1 MLTRSLP
8 YIASGVLLAMLKKS
22 GGFSEITGFQGY
34 TNVSLIGG
42 IILNVL
48 LVLIFSEVYYIM
60 DKSEQ
65 DEKHFDFES
74 YTDAIYFTTV
84 ASSSCGFGDILP
96 KTKKAKIVVTTQLM
110 LQFFVLVPMLIESF
124 KPGN

>member
-1 MLTRSLP
+1 MIRALP
-8 YIASGVLLAMLKKS
+8 YLTSGVLLAVLKKT
-22 GGFSEITGFQGY
+22 GGFSEMKDFQGY
-34 TNVSLIGG
+34 TNVSLVGG

-48 LVLIFSEVYYIM
+48 LVLIFSEIYFIM
-60 DKSEQ
+60 DQSE
-65 DEKHFDFES
+65 DGKHFGFDG

-96 KTKKAKIVVTTQLM
+96 KTKKAKIIVTTQLM